1 MKLLK
6 LDPAGTVER
15 YPYQFGD
22 LLADHPSTSFPVPL
36 TPADLAGL
44 NVAVL
49 AEVPPPAITPDQQ
62 VFEDTPALVDGV
74 WTQQWSV
81 EPLNPSQALTDR
93 KAMAAHIDAACAAI
107 TGRFLPFMREY
118 EAREAQA
125 QAYKDAGYTG
135 TVPVRVAEFATP
147 AGMAPAAAADL
158 ILSQANALRASEAA
172 LSGLRMRKY
181 EVMGAASQ
189 AAAVAAHAQIMTAIA
204 AVGAAI

>member
-1 MKLLK
+1 MLMLK
-6 LDPAGTVER
+6 LDSNGANSA
-15 YPYQFGD
+15 YPYQLGD
-22 LLADHPSTSFPVPL
+22 LLRDHPQTSFPVPL

-44 NVAVL
+44 DVAVL

-62 VFEDTPALVDGV
+62 VFEDAPALVDGV

-81 EPLNPSQALTDR
+81 EPLNPAQALTDR
-93 KAMAAHIDAACAAI
+93 KAMSAQIDAACAAI

-147 AGMAPAAAADL
+147 SGMAPAEATDL
-158 ILSQANALRASEAA
+158 ILSQANALRAAEAA

-189 AAAVAAHAQIMTAIA
+189 TDAVAAHAQIMAAIA